1 MKDCTAHLVVG
12 FRSMVVR
19 HAHYWCLFLYF
30 PRTRVRGADLMSS
43 GKETTVFDEETGAT
57 IPQIAERAIS
67 DEIAI
72 SVQELD
78 VTYRTTFEKRP
89 TLKQA
94 VIRLGRGKRSVK
106 TVEALKN
113 VSFDVARGSVLG
125 IVGHNG
131 AGKSTLMRA
140 IAGIVPPTQGRIE
153 IVGRTSTLLS
163 LGVGFNRSLTGRE
176 NVILGGLA
184 AGLTKDELEDRYDQI
199 AEFADIGDFIDAPMS
214 TYSSGMGAR
223 LAFSVAVHLDPDI
236 LLIDEALSTGDAVFK
251 EKATQ
256 RMQELVNNSST
267 MLLISHALRTIIN
280 MSTECIWL
288 DHGKLM
294 MSGNPEEVVDAYT
307 EYVQVKKT
315 SATMNDM

>member
-1 MKDCTAHLVVG
+1 
-12 FRSMVVR
+12 
-19 HAHYWCLFLYF
+19 
-30 PRTRVRGADLMSS
+30 MSS

>member
-1 MKDCTAHLVVG
+1 M
-12 FRSMVVR
+12 
-19 HAHYWCLFLYF
+19 
-30 PRTRVRGADLMSS
+30 
-43 GKETTVFDEETGAT
+43 FDEETGAT

-94 VIRLGRGKRSVK
+94 VVRLGRGKRSVK

-113 VSFDVARGSVLG
+113 VSFDVSRGSVLG

-153 IVGRTSTLLS
+153 VVGRTSTLLS

-294 MSGNPEEVVDAYT
+294 MRGNPEEVVDAYT
-307 EYVQVKKT
+307 EYVHVKKT